1 MKVEFSLNC
10 SGTFTDY
17 SDSVDVSRLLVNKQL
32 DASNDP
38 IKSQTGSIEIF
49 GDAYTFF
56 FDNIINSPNIYSNSI
71 CVKITDDVCGGV
83 QNFKIGNQNLKWCED
98 GECRLNLEMEV
109 LEPTLDCI
117 RSTLI
122 ADNSTILFQQYPG
135 PGIIHPRFR
144 YCDIIKPTWFFG
156 IMVTFFNSFDLF
168 ILLLNSIIIT
178 LNSGFNIINGI
189 LGTSLPT
196 IGTINFLTDK
206 WLGCGRGYPAPF
218 IRTYIDNVCDVCTA
232 TIDDV
237 KAPILYDEASPYFQ
251 ACLLT
256 AYSKKGVDMDGNM
269 DYIPNNKPSWTL
281 DQLFSKIKDF
291 WNARWFILG
300 DDLYFERKDKIGAL
314 IWGVG
319 VFAIDLTTDE
329 DKEHLLG
336 NVCFTYNGE
345 PKLRRINMNYS
356 TDASDNIGNETQSRF
371 NGEYLYSGSNPN
383 YTGSKVVTMN
393 DFGSTSFVLDG
404 QDSLYDANITQAVGS
419 VLGGLKWGGCLKT
432 QGDTLQYAKILIYD
446 TLSPIEDARTQGI
459 PYLPFATLPEF
470 EDDNALNFPIGY
482 SDLSYYNAP
491 MSFALGANGIA
502 NNLWNYHYIDIPDDA
517 KKTNIGFEL
526 TMEFCCQ
533 YSVLDLYQSIKFEN
547 GWEGEIAFIEFNYAE
562 RKISIKGNIK

>member
-10 SGTFTDY
+10 SGVFTDY

-38 IKSQTGSIEIF
+38 IKTQTGSIEIF
-49 GDAYTFF
+49 GEAYTFF

-98 GECRLNLEMEV
+98 GECRLNLEMEG

-122 ADNSTILFQQYPG
+122 ADNASILFQQYPG

-168 ILLLNSIIIT
+168 IVLLNTAINT
-178 LNSGFNIINGI
+178 LNSGFMIINGVI
-189 LGTSLPT
+189 GTSLN
-196 IGTINFLTDK
+196 TINNINFITDK

-232 TIDDV
+232 SIDDV
-237 KAPILYDEASPYFQ
+237 KAPILYDDESPYYQ

-300 DDLYFERKDKIGAL
+300 DDIYFERKDKIGEL
-314 IWGVG
+314 IWGIG

-345 PKLRRINMNYS
+345 PKLRRINMNYA

-371 NGEYLYSGSNPN
+371 NGEYLYSGPNPN

-432 QGDTLQYAKILIYD
+432 QGDTLQYAKLLIYD

-502 NNLWNYHYIDIPDDA
+502 NNLWDYHYIDIPDDA

-547 GWEGEIAFIEFNYAE
+547 GWEGEIAFVEFNYAE